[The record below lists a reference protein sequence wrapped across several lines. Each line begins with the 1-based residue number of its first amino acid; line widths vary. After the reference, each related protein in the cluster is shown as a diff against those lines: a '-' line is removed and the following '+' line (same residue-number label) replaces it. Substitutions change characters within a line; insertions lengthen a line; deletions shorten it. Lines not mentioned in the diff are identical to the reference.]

1 MDFLSGSGK
10 EVRDRFESKAE
21 NDSKV
26 PGKMVKDAED
36 RTAFHIYIA
45 KHLFE
50 ISVLL
55 AWVGAGRKSR
65 HIQKTQESFVK
76 ANWTS
81 MDVQSQIN
89 NFNTSLT

>member
-1 MDFLSGSGK
+1 MCDPQQGWLDFSAASGK
-10 EVRDRFESKAE
+10 EVRDRFQSKAE

-50 ISVLL
+50 ISVSL
-55 AWVGAGRKSR
+55 A
-65 HIQKTQESFVK
+65 
-76 ANWTS
+76 
-81 MDVQSQIN
+81 
-89 NFNTSLT
+89 